1 MKYSFNLRRHWWFD
15 AGIAGLY
22 TISKSGDERLR
33 KFNVNVTATSLG
45 LDFEGADQDTI
56 RSFLETCYEILA
68 ERHWNISTVKQKENP
83 KLVVYDKEND
93 TISLMPKRKP
103 APIVSMF
110 VGPRSWRGDGIP
122 YKELKE
128 PLKSRVDEFLEKNKT
143 KLWGSDN
150 KLKLLYSQPVC
161 HQILKILPETKKSG
175 KEETCSVCGN
185 KSKFLSEV
193 GLPSFLLFASS
204 NATKSFNSQGKNPAK
219 ICWECD
225 FISKF
230 AVESASYKQTGDSTF
245 IIQVT
250 SPDTEKLIEMQ
261 KEFGSLS
268 SMRTVDDKYYYSNIG
283 LDADS
288 LIRYCKKPHELLWS
302 FMVEKYNLL
311 AREST
316 KEEQTDEPLED
327 DFLKDFLESISAS
340 TVQIYLLYTVD
351 SGDTF
356 LTKNLILYDDL
367 GYFFRLIH
375 HMKQNHV
382 DIKKVFN
389 SLYEENNLFRE
400 KILKNVLK
408 KHSILQLME
417 QISFKKVLAEE
428 PVSMNNILNF
438 TTEYQKII
446 RGDNMNKEQ
455 IETAVN
461 LGKQIVIQAV
471 ERAKAENESEKQ
483 ALKKIKGDLYQLRKS
498 RTRTDFLGQLNNLQ
512 FRYGISVSNHI
523 LDGLLEEVDFEDFR
537 AYCILGALNVYN
549 TKNRDK
555 EE

>member
-1 MKYSFNLRRHWWFD
+1 
-15 AGIAGLY
+15 
-22 TISKSGDERLR
+22 
-33 KFNVNVTATSLG
+33 
-45 LDFEGADQDTI
+45 
-56 RSFLETCYEILA
+56 
-68 ERHWNISTVKQKENP
+68 
-83 KLVVYDKEND
+83 
-93 TISLMPKRKP
+93 
-103 APIVSMF
+103 
-110 VGPRSWRGDGIP
+110 
-122 YKELKE
+122 
-128 PLKSRVDEFLEKNKT
+128 
-143 KLWGSDN
+143 
-150 KLKLLYSQPVC
+150 
-161 HQILKILPETKKSG
+161 
-175 KEETCSVCGN
+175 
-185 KSKFLSEV
+185 
-193 GLPSFLLFASS
+193 
-204 NATKSFNSQGKNPAK
+204 
-219 ICWECD
+219 
-225 FISKF
+225 
-230 AVESASYKQTGDSTF
+230 
-245 IIQVT
+245 
-250 SPDTEKLIEMQ
+250 
-261 KEFGSLS
+261 
-268 SMRTVDDKYYYSNIG
+268 MRTVDDKYYYSNIG

-512 FRYGISVSNHI
+512 FKYGISVSNHI
-523 LDGLLEEVDFEDFR
+523 LDGLLEEADFEDFR
-537 AYCILGALNVYN
+537 SYCILGALNVYN
-549 TKNRDK
+549 TKNRNK

>member
-1 MKYSFNLRRHWWFD
+1 MVFK
-15 AGIAGLY
+15 
-22 TISKSGDERLR
+22 
-33 KFNVNVTATSLG
+33 
-45 LDFEGADQDTI
+45 
-56 RSFLETCYEILA
+56 
-68 ERHWNISTVKQKENP
+68 VK
-83 KLVVYDKEND
+83 
-93 TISLMPKRKP
+93 
-103 APIVSMF
+103 
-110 VGPRSWRGDGIP
+110 
-122 YKELKE
+122 
-128 PLKSRVDEFLEKNKT
+128 
-143 KLWGSDN
+143 
-150 KLKLLYSQPVC
+150 
-161 HQILKILPETKKSG
+161 
-175 KEETCSVCGN
+175 
-185 KSKFLSEV
+185 
-193 GLPSFLLFASS
+193 
-204 NATKSFNSQGKNPAK
+204 
-219 ICWECD
+219 
-225 FISKF
+225 
-230 AVESASYKQTGDSTF
+230 
-245 IIQVT
+245 
-250 SPDTEKLIEMQ
+250 
-261 KEFGSLS
+261 
-268 SMRTVDDKYYYSNIG
+268 
-283 LDADS
+283 
-288 LIRYCKKPHELLWS
+288 
-302 FMVEKYNLL
+302 KYNVL

-316 KEEQTDEPLED
+316 EEEQTDEPLED

-340 TVQIYLLYTVD
+340 AVQIYLLYTVG

-512 FRYGISVSNHI
+512 FKYGISVSNHI
-523 LDGLLEEVDFEDFR
+523 LDGLLEEADFEDFR
-537 AYCILGALNVYN
+537 SYCILGALNVYN
-549 TKNRDK
+549 TKNRNK